1 MERSNNVNKLTSPT
15 GQMSKADQLL
25 SKLPPPTPLPTFVT
39 DALNDPRPVQTSPI
53 LNATD
58 MTSQNF
64 HTPMFSPV
72 ITSKNEENLDIPT
85 SASKEAGLD
94 KTVKGEPASGRT
106 DLFNWMKGSS
116 SSIFSIV
123 AEKAKNSVDAVLTT
137 LDPQMK
143 DALNSVNFE
152 SANVVVASEKEI
164 VVSAVREGFQ
174 KVFGKAIVRGLEVP
188 NQPFA
193 AQLVG
198 FSAGSKATRFCIDS
212 VRLHVM
218 KGPIVAFERFIA
230 EPIES
235 KWYEFGLLKLND
247 MERNID
253 LEVYTQSVPVPTSI
267 VSLIND
273 DTPKDYEYI
282 STGFSIPVAH
292 FMASNLKV
300 HPSEWQEIMTGVSQR
315 SSLLAASISLAM
327 SYKNAIE

>member
-1 MERSNNVNKLTSPT
+1 
-15 GQMSKADQLL
+15 MSKADQLL
-25 SKLPPPTPLPTFVT
+25 SKLPPPTQLPSFVT
-39 DALNDPRPVQTSPI
+39 DALKEPSSRSTQQADPV
-53 LNATD
+53 LNTTD
-58 MTSQNF
+58 MTSQSF

-72 ITSKNEENLDIPT
+72 ITHKNEENFDVPT
-85 SASKEAGLD
+85 SPSSESGTD
-94 KTVKGEPASGRT
+94 KSVKSEQTSGNKG
-106 DLFNWMKGSS
+106 DLFNWMRGSS
-116 SSIFSIV
+116 SSIFSMV

-143 DALNSVNFE
+143 DAFNPNTFDGTD
-152 SANVVVASEKEI
+152 VVVASEKEI
-164 VVSAVREGFQ
+164 IVSAVREGFQ
-174 KVFGKAIVRGLEVP
+174 KVFGKSVVRGLEAP
-188 NQPFA
+188 DQPFA

-198 FSAGSKATRFCIDS
+198 FSAASKATKYRIDS
-212 VRLHVM
+212 VRLHVV
-218 KGPIVAFERFIA
+218 KGPVVAFERFIV

-273 DTPKDYEYI
+273 DTPKDYEHI

-315 SSLLAASISLAM
+315 SSLLAASVSLAM
-327 SYKNAIE
+327 SYKNALE

>member
-1 MERSNNVNKLTSPT
+1 MDGSTTSPT
-15 GQMSKADQLL
+15 SKMSKADQLL
-25 SKLPPPTPLPTFVT
+25 SKLPPPTQLPSFVT
-39 DALNDPRPVQTSPI
+39 DALNEPRAVQSNPV

-72 ITSKNEENLDIPT
+72 ITSKNEENVELPT
-85 SASKEAGLD
+85 SPSNEAVAD
-94 KTVKGEPASGRT
+94 KAVKGEQSSGKA

-116 SSIFSIV
+116 SSIFSMV

-143 DALNSVNFE
+143 DTLNPNTFD
-152 SANVVVASEKEI
+152 NTDVVVASEKEI

-174 KVFGKAIVRGLEVP
+174 KVFGKGVVRGLEAP
-188 NQPFA
+188 DQPFA

-198 FSAGSKATRFCIDS
+198 FSAASKATRYCIDS
-212 VRLHVM
+212 VRLHVV
-218 KGPIVAFERFIA
+218 KGPVVAFERFIV

-253 LEVYTQSVPVPTSI
+253 LEVYTQSVPVPATI
-267 VSLIND
+267 VGLISD

-300 HPSEWQEIMTGVSQR
+300 HPSEWQEVMTGVSQR
-315 SSLLAASISLAM
+315 SSLLAASVSLAM
-327 SYKNAIE
+327 SYKIALE